1 MKNLFSIE
9 IKTGGQPDNKY
20 IIKKADSGVC
30 ERQENV
36 MLKVGEFQKKYSLP
50 LYFRIIMY
58 ICGIAAAIIFLGT
71 LNAVID
77 GASFSQAYKNA
88 PYLFYI
94 CGACLLIFLLL
105 WGISRYLIRKGEKD
119 PQLQIV
125 AQQVENTVSESFE
138 SLGVPAEAAE
148 ISVIAYIFK
157 IKKGKEKPASPF
169 MKFNVHEMK
178 IYSDEE
184 KIYLADIDCVTAIPF
199 SDVKQISEN
208 KKRIQFNEWTK
219 NESFRSKK
227 YKPYKIRAFQY
238 GFSVKTYSLRINSG
252 GTEAEIIIPNYDLE
266 ILKNYVTAPVIELKQ
281 KKKTKQG

>member
-1 MKNLFSIE
+1 MPE
-9 IKTGGQPDNKY
+9 NKY
-20 IIKKADSGVC
+20 IVKKTDAAVSD
-30 ERQENV
+30 RQAKT
-36 MLKVGEFQKKYSLP
+36 LKRVNEFKQKYSLP
-50 LYFRIIMY
+50 WYFKVIMY
-58 ICGIAAAIIFLGT
+58 VCGIAAAIIFCGVLRACGEGT
-71 LNAVID
+71 SLSK
-77 GASFSQAYKNA
+77 GYHNA

-94 CGACLLIFLLL
+94 FGACLIIFLILFVMA
-105 WGISRYLIRKGEKD
+105 RYLDRKGGKD
-119 PQLQIV
+119 PELQLI
-125 AQQVENTVSESFE
+125 AQEIENTVSESFE

-148 ISVIAYIFK
+148 ISVIVYLFK
-157 IKKGKEKPASPF
+157 VKKGKRKPFSPF
-169 MKFNVHEMK
+169 VSFNAHEMK
-178 IYSDEE
+178 IYSDGE
-184 KIYLADIDCVTAIPF
+184 KLYLADIDCVTAIPF